1 METIFDYYNN
11 SHTDLTYNH
20 PRSLRIF
27 DGVMHLTAGFLGV
40 IGNTMVFIAFVIS
53 KRLQTKTNIFVV
65 NLAFADFL
73 TCILMPIFTWSL
85 IADLDQEVDQWFDTM
100 CAFAIGIAQG
110 SVGCSLLTLSFI
122 AMNRLV
128 LITQTK
134 ETYTRIYRGRN
145 VALFILIAWLYP
157 ITSAMVPLFFNIGE
171 LGYDEVAHI
180 CGTKT
185 SHPQS
190 YLYDVLVVVLLIPVP
205 MVIIIYSYARI
216 FYFISVHNNQLRSHQ
231 AGVSS
236 VSGMNQQTNGP
247 ANSHGLNNRRLKKQV
262 DISKNLFYV
271 IVTYLICLTPH
282 LLAEIF
288 DAKSIVITQT
298 KVLVV
303 SNSFVNPIL
312 YGVKHPHFRL
322 VFACIL
328 RCRWQDVPQPSWILK
343 ATSNLH
349 SKTQG
354 RSDGKLE
361 AKSSGKD
368 GPTTTL

>member
-27 DGVMHLTAGFLGV
+27 DGVMHLTAGILGV

-73 TCILMPIFTWSL
+73 TSMLMPIFTWSL

-231 AGVSS
+231 AEV
-236 VSGMNQQTNGP
+236 
-247 ANSHGLNNRRLKKQV
+247 R
-262 DISKNLFYV
+262 
-271 IVTYLICLTPH
+271 
-282 LLAEIF
+282 
-288 DAKSIVITQT
+288 
-298 KVLVV
+298 
-303 SNSFVNPIL
+303 
-312 YGVKHPHFRL
+312 
-322 VFACIL
+322 
-328 RCRWQDVPQPSWILK
+328 
-343 ATSNLH
+343 
-349 SKTQG
+349 
-354 RSDGKLE
+354 
-361 AKSSGKD
+361 
-368 GPTTTL
+368 